1 MSTKQINEML
11 ITMGF
16 KQNHIKRAFR
26 VYELN
31 YGYHYKI
38 EVLTEIIVRLQ
49 KKDKTKAKKSK
60 TKPKKKKAKVSSKRR
75 NATVI
80 NHPKN
85 ASNSDSSDNIFSY
98 NFGFSNASQ
107 ESVVSDLSIALVS
120 QNDISF
126 DMKQINTN
134 NGQISHVQ
142 SKSKR
147 RKHYSNSNDLEYSFD
162 EKYNHSYD
170 GSSDIDETDRY
181 RCRKKSVSI
190 DLRKIVRKTSV
201 PITRSKKYNPPP
213 SRNIN
218 INHKLKIEYNL
229 PPNQSSETIN
239 SDFTIANEEDLK
251 EELKELMEEF
261 DIIKNRKYEPK
272 SKNENIGSNNTFL
285 TQQSSTE
292 VIEMRNHFNSLDIHT
307 IIYPYEQQKTL
318 MVVPCYKECLH
329 CFKYMSVYIFFCIL
343 IFGILG
349 SLIFGGIA
357 TFFAAKNRWNYGQ
370 SFNIRGVCEV
380 IDISK
385 TCDSD
390 ETNNSCKYNHLFKL
404 IGEDLETACK
414 GIRTDFY
421 QKGSYNEYELG
432 ETVYCFTNN
441 GCDTILFTR
450 NEYIDESGWIY
461 FAAGLL
467 FLTALC
473 CLGIAMKNAIWR
485 IIKKKKKKKNGNNF
499 SANCKSFVKKVRGC
513 CEYYNGKDKKIYY
526 QNYWNKHM
534 CFDDKLD
541 YFIGFYRRTYKFN
554 LSNNIS
560 NLIYE
565 YGKFDNDDD
574 IDEESHASIDLYE
587 DDNNVKMKPYQQRHK
602 NVKMKPY
609 QSRFHYESSC
619 SDSF

>member
-126 DMKQINTN
+126 DMEQINN
-134 NGQISHVQ
+134 NNNQISHVKTKNKIQ
-142 SKSKR
+142 KR
-147 RKHYSNSNDLEYSFD
+147 YSNSIDFPCSFD
-162 EKYNHSYD
+162 EKYDDSYD
-170 GSSDIDETDRY
+170 DSTCSDNDEIDRY
-181 RCRKKSVSI
+181 RR
-190 DLRKIVRKTSV
+190 RKTSI
-201 PITRSKKYNPPP
+201 PITRSEKYKPPISRKYIMKKHKHK
-213 SRNIN
+213 N
-218 INHKLKIEYNL
+218 INHKIEIEYNL

-239 SDFTIANEEDLK
+239 SDFTIGNGVSSGTIYTNVNEEDLNQ
-251 EELKELMEEF
+251 ELKELMEDLET
-261 DIIKNRKYEPK
+261 IKNRKYEK
-272 SKNENIGSNNTFL
+272 KKHKNENINL

-292 VIEMRNHFNSLDIHT
+292 VIAMGNDFNSLNIHT
-307 IIYPYEQQKTL
+307 IIYPYKQQKTV
-318 MVVPCYKECLH
+318 MVIPCYNECKRCLK
-329 CFKYMSVYIFFCIL
+329 CIPICIFVTIL
-343 IFGILG
+343 IFAVFGA
-349 SLIFGGIA
+349 LIFGGIET
-357 TFFAAKNRWNYGQ
+357 TFIAQNRWNYGK
-370 SFNIRGVCEV
+370 SFNIRGVCQV
-380 IDISK
+380 IETSE
-385 TCDSD
+385 TCENSGD
-390 ETNNSCKYNHLFKL
+390 SCKYNHLFKL

-421 QKGSYNEYELG
+421 QKDSDNDYKLG
-432 ETVYCFTNN
+432 EQIYCYTNN
-441 GCDTILFTR
+441 GCDRIFFTR
-450 NEYIDESGWIY
+450 TRNVFVDQGGGIY
-461 FAAGLL
+461 FAASLL
-467 FLTALC
+467 FLIALC
-473 CLGIAMKNAIWR
+473 CLGHVIWW
-485 IIKKKKKKKNGNNF
+485 IKKEGARGNCSGCYRFFNKLG
-499 SANCKSFVKKVRGC
+499 AC
-513 CEYYNGKDKKIYY
+513 CEYYMGEDKKIYY